1 MFFHNFK
8 YTLKTLFR
16 NKALIF
22 WTFAFPII
30 LGTLFKLAF
39 SNIENKEKLDIIDI
53 AIVDDQNF
61 EDSPVYKEVFK
72 TLGDKE
78 SDEYMFNITYTDKET
93 SKKMLE
99 DEKITGYLVFTDK
112 NNVKITVNESG
123 INETVLR
130 YVVDEIASKKEI
142 IENLVEKKI
151 SEELAKGN
159 FDIKY
164 EDISSNITSII
175 QTDNIKLNNI
185 SNKNMSYTMIEYYT
199 LIAMTALYGSM
210 ISLSVID
217 YKLANMNSVGK
228 RTSIS
233 PMKKGPM
240 ILGSLLAS
248 YIVQIIGLVLLF
260 VYTIFVMKV
269 DYGDN
274 LLLVCILA
282 LAGSLAGLA
291 LGVAV
296 GTLVKSNENTKTG
309 ILLATTMIGCF
320 LSGMMGITMKY
331 VLDKNV
337 PILNKINP
345 ANMITDGF
353 YSLYYYNTLDRYY
366 FDVLSLVVFSA
377 IMIIISY
384 GEMRRQKY
392 DSI

>member
-53 AIVDDQNF
+53 AIVNDQNF

-142 IENLVEKKI
+142 IENLVEKKV

-164 EDISSNITSII
+164 EEISSNITSII
-175 QTDNIKLNNI
+175 QTDNVKLNNI

-210 ISLSVID
+210 ISLFVID

-248 YIVQIIGLVLLF
+248 YIVQIIGLILLF
-260 VYTIFVMKV
+260 GYTIFVMKV

-282 LAGSLAGLA
+282 LAGSLAGLS